1 MYWLLSIIAALAAA
15 GLSGLIVYRRLS
27 PRIVAAKELDY
38 ETEKRNE
45 ILRCENMDLTNEN
58 DHLKSVNATL
68 KNDTEK
74 LDLQK

>member
-15 GLSGLIVYRRLS
+15 GLSGFIVYRRLS

-45 ILRCENMDLTNEN
+45 ILRYENADLIVIYYYM
-58 DHLKSVNATL
+58 KISM
-68 KNDTEK
+68 KNTQLLLWK
-74 LDLQK
+74 KYC